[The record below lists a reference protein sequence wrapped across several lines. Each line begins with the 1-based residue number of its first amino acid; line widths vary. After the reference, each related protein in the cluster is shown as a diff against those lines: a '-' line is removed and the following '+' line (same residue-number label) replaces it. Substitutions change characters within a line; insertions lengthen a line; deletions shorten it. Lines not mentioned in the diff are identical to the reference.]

1 MQIRSHVDNPELILS
16 TIAFHAIAALFGKWM
31 KKVIDG
37 VASGP
42 VNLVLCEILASFI
55 FVSCIME
62 KGLWYANV
70 NENYFHVA
78 TAAQCIYWSTFLP
91 GRANPCPIIADH
103 GIVMTMAVF
112 PFQILG
118 GLSGAIFMKKYFWPL
133 GMTLFHSTIN
143 ANCEDTTINTS
154 MMSGIAIETGLV
166 VLLSVLPIAYK
177 AVGRMTNLGEENA
190 VLIFQS
196 IIVAYVVKTFI
207 GVTGAMMNPLL
218 AVVVNFG
225 CLNSK
230 DDIIEHVLFYWLG
243 PLVVSFALGFMS
255 KSENKQKTE

>member
-1 MQIRSHVDNPELILS
+1 MVKIPRFYEWQNDTFR
-16 TIAFHAIAALFGKWM
+16 M

-78 TAAQCIYWSTFLP
+78 TAAQDWVRKSKDKTRGPSHKTVLVLRSHIFEHQKCIYWSTFLP
-91 GRANPCPIIADH
+91 GRANPCPIVAEH
-103 GIVMTMAVF
+103 GILMTCFVF

-143 ANCEDTTINTS
+143 ATVSNQFK
-154 MMSGIAIETGLV
+154 SGYIHV
-166 VLLSVLPIAYK
+166 
-177 AVGRMTNLGEENA
+177 
-190 VLIFQS
+190 
-196 IIVAYVVKTFI
+196 IVT
-207 GVTGAMMNPLL
+207 
-218 AVVVNFG
+218 
-225 CLNSK
+225 
-230 DDIIEHVLFYWLG
+230 
-243 PLVVSFALGFMS
+243 
-255 KSENKQKTE
+255 Q

>member
-91 GRANPCPIIADH
+91 GRANPCPIIAEH
-103 GIVMTMAVF
+103 GILMTCFVF

-143 ANCEDTTINTS
+143 ATCNDTTINTS
-154 MMSGIAIETGLV
+154 MTSGIAIETGLV
-166 VLLSVLPIAYK
+166 LLLSLLPIVEK
-177 AVGRMTNLGEENA
+177 SIGRMTNLGEDNA

-196 IIVAYVVKTFI
+196 IIVAYIVKTFI

-225 CLNSK
+225 CLNSQA
-230 DDIIEHVLFYWLG
+230 DIVEHVLFYWAG
-243 PLVVSFALGFMS
+243 PLVVSFALGFMP
-255 KSENKQKTE
+255 KSQDKQKTE

>member
-1 MQIRSHVDNPELILS
+1 
-16 TIAFHAIAALFGKWM
+16 M

-78 TAAQCIYWSTFLP
+78 TAAQDWVRKFNKQDEMDHRRSIGWPNLACRSSFSLIITIWELDKCIYWSTFLP
-91 GRANPCPIIADH
+91 GRANPCPIIAEH
-103 GIVMTMAVF
+103 GILMTCFVF

-143 ANCEDTTINTS
+143 AT
-154 MMSGIAIETGLV
+154 
-166 VLLSVLPIAYK
+166 
-177 AVGRMTNLGEENA
+177 
-190 VLIFQS
+190 
-196 IIVAYVVKTFI
+196 
-207 GVTGAMMNPLL
+207 
-218 AVVVNFG
+218 
-225 CLNSK
+225 
-230 DDIIEHVLFYWLG
+230 
-243 PLVVSFALGFMS
+243 VSHRF
-255 KSENKQKTE
+255 